1 MPSLRSQPE
10 LVPSPRGPLPK
21 WCALG
26 VAVVSMVMATI
37 LFQETVVGWV
47 CVAVL
52 LLSLCPLVHGIF
64 LFLEEVVNH
73 NNRYRGHSVLAHPW
87 DCGLMRPLLFIVLSS
102 VVLRL
107 SGSPL
112 PLPHLWILLWL
123 CPVLY
128 AALRSLGVLV
138 LSEVELSDICETRQM
153 NVAHGLAWSF
163 YLGYLQL
170 VLPRLEEAISAFCAS
185 HQSSASLWSRGSKRL
200 FILIPINANI
210 SHKLE
215 NEDER
220 VHFYDSLPNSQ
231 LDRGGVRGRVYKHSV
246 YRVFNHKGQ
255 AHDCVLEYATP
266 LLTLHSMS
274 QDRSAAFGEPQR
286 REQVLLF
293 YRTLRDIL
301 ERSLECR
308 NRYTL
313 ILLNDEHEGDPHYLS
328 KCILRHLH
336 QQDTEEYPIL
346 PSPRIHPPQPEQTPL
361 TAQGQHMG
369 AWGGHRGQDLS
380 KDPTLMFSTDT
391 PRTLRGPVETSDGFK
406 PKHNG
411 YS

>member
-47 CVAVL
+47 CVAFSFMAL
-52 LLSLCPLVHGIF
+52 LLTFMYCFDQYIWA
-64 LFLEEVVNH
+64 
-73 NNRYRGHSVLAHPW
+73 YLAKNIHLIP
-87 DCGLMRPLLFIVLSS
+87 SS
-102 VVLRL
+102 VVLMLIPVYQSKLR
-107 SGSPL
+107 GKTV
-112 PLPHLWILLWL
+112 L
-123 CPVLY
+123 C
-128 AALRSLGVLV
+128 SLCVQV

-170 VLPRLEEAISAFCAS
+170 VLPR
-185 HQSSASLWSRGSKRL
+185 HSASLWSRGSKRL

-246 YRVFNHKGQ
+246 YRKTFNF

>member
-52 LLSLCPLVHGIF
+52 LLSLSLY
-64 LFLEEVVNH
+64 
-73 NNRYRGHSVLAHPW
+73 NNKRFEYAHII
-87 DCGLMRPLLFIVLSS
+87 LKSLYQYS
-102 VVLRL
+102 VVLMLIPVYQSKLR
-107 SGSPL
+107 GKTV
-112 PLPHLWILLWL
+112 L
-123 CPVLY
+123 C
-128 AALRSLGVLV
+128 SLCVQV

-170 VLPRLEEAISAFCAS
+170 VLPQAISAFCAS